1 MNGLKITDGDLALQG
16 NGDVIQISGA
26 ERIAQELSCWLLEP
40 LGSDRLYTG
49 FGSDISDQIGT
60 IIDSDALLA
69 VKTEVVRVVKN
80 YIAYQQ
86 NQIKNAKADNL
97 TDFVNAWNKDD
108 IISTINSI
116 SVTSGSTAVTVVVS
130 LTTAGGSSVTV
141 TQSS

>member
-16 NGDVIQISGA
+16 NGDVVQISGA

-49 FGSDISDQIGT
+49 FGSDIGDQIGT

-86 NQIKNAKADNL
+86 NQMTNAKADNL
-97 TDFVNAWNKDD
+97 TDFVNAWNEDD
-108 IISTINSI
+108 IISTINSV
-116 SVTSGSTAVTVVVS
+116 SVTSDSTTVTVVVS

>member
-49 FGSDISDQIGT
+49 FGSDIGDQIGT

-86 NQIKNAKADNL
+86 NQMTNAKADNL
-97 TDFVNAWNKDD
+97 TDFVNAWNEDD
-108 IISTINSI
+108 IISTINSV
-116 SVTSGSTAVTVVVS
+116 SVTSDSTTVTVVVS

>member
-49 FGSDISDQIGT
+49 FGSDIGDQIGT

-86 NQIKNAKADNL
+86 NQMTNAKADNL
-97 TDFVNAWNKDD
+97 TDFVNAWNEDD
-108 IISTINSI
+108 IISTINSV
-116 SVTSGSTAVTVVVS
+116 SVTSGSTTVTVVVS